1 MAHTSVIIIEDFQS
15 FLTNF
20 SAWRNLSVLSYS
32 FIQTK
37 QKAQNIWLE
46 NIAL

>member
-1 MAHTSVIIIEDFQS
+1 MSVIIIEDCQS

-32 FIQTK
+32 IQTK